1 MKRVLLLGPVFADI
15 FCRGFDRY
23 PGPGE
28 ELFLE
33 GIDVSPG
40 GAAIT
45 AMTLQN
51 LGISAELVSVVGKDF
66 FGSYILDY
74 LQEKQRSTD
83 YVLEMPGEH
92 TGVSICF
99 ASAEDR
105 SFLSRREPD
114 LENYI
119 QHLEEILSPLNSP
132 EVEYMHANFSI
143 IRNEMFRRN
152 ILSPLKRE
160 SRVTLLTGL
169 GHEEAYHWKDED
181 FAHLETADWFL
192 LNLDEAKLI
201 TGETELPQMLSRLL
215 EHVAHPVITLGVEG
229 SVTIDESGEM
239 VRVPSIKVRVKNPS
253 GSGDSFTAGLIFGL
267 IRGESYQN
275 CLMLGNITGALSTES
290 IYPFNQ
296 AIAADQILQLF
307 EQENSLRRSVT

>member
-15 FCRGFDRY
+15 FCRGFEGY
-23 PGPGE
+23 PEPGE

-45 AMTLQN
+45 ALTLQN
-51 LGISAELVSVVGKDF
+51 LGIPTELVSVVGKDF

-74 LQEKQRSTD
+74 LRENHRNTD
-83 YVLEMPGEH
+83 YILQIPEEH

-119 QHLEEILSPLNSP
+119 QSLGEMLSSRNLP
-132 EVEYMHANFSI
+132 EVEYLHANFSI
-143 IRNEMFRRN
+143 IKNEVFRRK
-152 ILSPLKRE
+152 ILTPLKKEGRL
-160 SRVTLLTGL
+160 TLLTGL

-181 FAHLETADWFL
+181 FAHLKTADWFL
-192 LNLDEAKLI
+192 LNLDEARLI
-201 TGETELPQMLSRLL
+201 SGETELPRMLSRLS
-215 EHVAHPVITLGVEG
+215 EWVAHPVITLGAEG
-229 SVTIDESGEM
+229 SVTIDETDEI
-239 VRVPSIKVRVKNPS
+239 VRRPSIKVMAKNPS

-267 IRGESYQN
+267 IRGESYRDS
-275 CLMLGNITGALSTES
+275 LLLGNITGALATES

-296 AIAADQILQLF
+296 AINEDQLLRLF
-307 EQENSLRRSVT
+307 EKESILRRKLT